1 MTLRSKTLLLAS
13 VVLAAAFVILNLP
26 HAPTATVA
34 ADGPNTTVV
43 KHYAPAS
50 AIDRI
55 VPADTLDAGTRWAP
69 LTSDGQ

>member
-1 MTLRSKTLLLAS
+1 MTLRSKTLLLAA
-13 VVLAAAFVILNLP
+13 VVLAAVIVVLNLP

-34 ADGPNTTVV
+34 ADNPQPTAV

-50 AIDRI
+50 VTDRI
-55 VPADTLDAGTRWAP
+55 VPADTLGVDPLWRP